1 MRCKQDATVKGKTL
15 NRKDALEIQ
24 LAPPQKKKKKHA
36 VHRLETIV
44 EGLHQDREQKR
55 NSKSGNKKKTVF
67 NCKKFPE
74 GRTSV
79 KPMKVLKM

>member
-1 MRCKQDATVKGKTL
+1 MKGKTL

-24 LAPPQKKKKKHA
+24 LAPPPKKKHA

-44 EGLHQDREQKR
+44 EGPHQDREQKR

-67 NCKKFPE
+67 NCKKFLE